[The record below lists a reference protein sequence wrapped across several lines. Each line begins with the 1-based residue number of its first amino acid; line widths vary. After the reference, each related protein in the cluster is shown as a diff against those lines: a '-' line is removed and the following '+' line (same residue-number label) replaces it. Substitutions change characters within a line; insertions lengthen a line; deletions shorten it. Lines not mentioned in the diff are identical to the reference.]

1 MKRLAKIL
9 YSVNSITFMC
19 IALLHTSVHYQ
30 ELVTPEIQAML
41 NQSIPLQG
49 AEENVWKLWQG
60 FSFMMGAFMFFFGA
74 THFFIASQVNKNSY
88 PPILGSILVLIT
100 LIIVTY
106 SGLHF
111 FGNMQFYGG
120 IWGILLQSICLI
132 LSLRANQHEN

>member
-49 AEENVWKLWQG
+49 AEESVWKLWQG

-74 THFFIASQVNKNSY
+74 THLFIASQVNKNSY

-100 LIIVTY
+100 LIGFDF
-106 SGLHF
+106 SD
-111 FGNMQFYGG
+111 NQFYRY
-120 IWGILLQSICLI
+120 L
-132 LSLRANQHEN
+132 HYFFK